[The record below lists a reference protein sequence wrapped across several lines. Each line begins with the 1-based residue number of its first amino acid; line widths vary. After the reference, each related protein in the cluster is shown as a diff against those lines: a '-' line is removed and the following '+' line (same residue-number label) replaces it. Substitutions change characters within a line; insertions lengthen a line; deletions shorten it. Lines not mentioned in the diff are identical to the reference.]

1 MAAVR
6 ASSSKTYFS
15 LLDLPARFSVDLA
28 DLEQRYREKSR
39 NWHPDRFSRA
49 PASERAAVLQR
60 ATELNEAYRTLRSDS
75 KRAAYLLKLHGID
88 VSDERQKP
96 ALDPAFLGEILE
108 LREEL
113 ADARVE
119 RDDAKLSSIKR
130 RIESEQQQLSER
142 LHAGFVRLEQE
153 DPAALSE
160 LTETVFVQRY
170 YQRFADDIAEYE
182 EAQAGHKT
190 VL

>member
-15 LLDLPARFSVDLA
+15 LLDLPLRFSVDLA

-49 PASERAAVLQR
+49 PASERAAVLLR

-75 KRAAYLLKLHGID
+75 KRAEYLLKLHGVD
-88 VSDERQKP
+88 VSDESKKP
-96 ALDPAFLGEILE
+96 ALDPTFLSDILE

-119 RDDAKLSSIKR
+119 RDNEKLASIKH
-130 RIESEQQQLSER
+130 RIASEQKQLSER
-142 LHAGFVRLEQE
+142 LYAGFVRLEQE

-182 EAQAGHKT
+182 EAQAGSNA

>member
-15 LLDLPARFSVDLA
+15 LLDLPVRFSLDLA

-49 PASERAAVLQR
+49 PVSERAAVLLR

-75 KRAAYLLKLHGID
+75 RRAEYLLKLHGID
-88 VSDERQKP
+88 VSDESKKP

-119 RDDAKLSSIKR
+119 RDSEKLASIKR
-130 RIESEQQQLSER
+130 RIESEQQRLSER
-142 LHAGFVRLEQE
+142 LHSGFARLEQD
-153 DPAALSE
+153 DPAALFE

-182 EAQAGHKT
+182 EAQVGSHA